1 MAPITK
7 DRRIKLVEAHPNL
20 FHPPVGAPEAT
31 QGYPTCSDD
40 WRDLLERLS
49 TRIEAAIAEGGG
61 SLHVLQIKEKYGTLL
76 FYWRGE
82 LSDESRTKVENAIAL
97 AEARSACTCE
107 ECGEAGRLYRHG
119 RTWMTRCPAHAKGE
133 PVRIEAG
140 LESFHVIR
148 LTELHDMRVFFC
160 RRYDRANDTFVDIPP
175 EAREE

>member
-1 MAPITK
+1 MTSIVR
-7 DRRIKLVEAHPNL
+7 DWRIELIEAHPNL
-20 FHPPVGAPEAT
+20 FHSPVGAPEAT
-31 QGYPTCSDD
+31 QGYPICSDG

-61 SLHVLQIKEKYGTLL
+61 SLRVLQIQEKYGTLR

-82 LSDESRTKVENAIAL
+82 LSDDSRTKVEETITL
-97 AEARSACTCE
+97 ADARSACTCE

-119 RTWMTRCPAHAKGE
+119 GMWMTPCPAHAKGE

-160 RRYDRANDTFVDIPP
+160 RGYNRAADAFVATPP
-175 EAREE
+175 ATREE

>member
-1 MAPITK
+1 MASIAR
-7 DRRIKLVEAHPNL
+7 DWQIELIEAHPNL
-20 FHPPVGAPEAT
+20 FHSSVGPPEAA
-31 QGYPTCSDD
+31 QGYPNCCDG

-61 SLHVLQIKEKYGTLL
+61 WLRVLQIEERYGTLR
-76 FYWRGE
+76 FHWRGE
-82 LSDESRTKVENAIAL
+82 LSDESRTKAEEAIAL

-107 ECGEAGRLYRHG
+107 ECGEQGRLYRHG
-119 RTWMTRCPAHAKGE
+119 GMWMTRCPAHAKGE

-160 RRYDRANDTFVDIPP
+160 RGYDRATDAFVAASPT
-175 EAREE
+175 ALEE

>member
-1 MAPITK
+1 MASIVR
-7 DRRIKLVEAHPNL
+7 DWRIELIEAHPNL

-31 QGYPTCSDD
+31 QGYPTCGDG

-49 TRIEAAIAEGGG
+49 ARIEAAIAEDGG
-61 SLHVLQIKEKYGTLL
+61 SLRVIEIKEKYGTLR

-82 LSDESRTKVENAIAL
+82 LPDDSRMKIEKATAL

-107 ECGEAGRLYRHG
+107 ECGAEGRLYRHA
-119 RTWMTRCPAHAKGE
+119 RVWMTRCPAHAQGE

-148 LTELHDMRVFFC
+148 LTEQHDMRAFFC
-160 RRYDRANDTFVDIPP
+160 RGYDRATDAFVATPP
-175 EAREE
+175 TALEE